1 MLPVHKTCSLLL
13 VVVIPLATI
22 AVVTAFHPAAHLP
35 ESHSSASSRR
45 LEATCCDKFSTHDDR
60 IRSHSR
66 PDRCSN
72 RSTARPATPA
82 PLSMSLSTG
91 EPTSRSRAIGIGL
104 GGWVAGLTLAS
115 RPIEALDPIR
125 KAQEQ
130 LRIWSQEDA
139 DNVLG
144 GELASPE
151 GGKTLQPVLAL
162 IPIVT

>member
-1 MLPVHKTCSLLL
+1 M
-13 VVVIPLATI
+13 
-22 AVVTAFHPAAHLP
+22 
-35 ESHSSASSRR
+35 
-45 LEATCCDKFSTHDDR
+45 
-60 IRSHSR
+60 
-66 PDRCSN
+66 
-72 RSTARPATPA
+72 
-82 PLSMSLSTG
+82 
-91 EPTSRSRAIGIGL
+91 
-104 GGWVAGLTLAS
+104 TLAS